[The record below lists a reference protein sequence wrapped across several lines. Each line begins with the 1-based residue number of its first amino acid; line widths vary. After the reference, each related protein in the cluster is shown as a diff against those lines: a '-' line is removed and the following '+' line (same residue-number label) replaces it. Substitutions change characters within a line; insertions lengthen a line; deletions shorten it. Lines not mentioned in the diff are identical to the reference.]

1 MPEKTDTQTPD
12 TTAAGAAKS
21 DAPITSTSPAS
32 VDELAAARTRITVL
46 EEQLA
51 AADRDRV
58 DLMRHLD
65 ERRPRPVYP
74 ELLSTLV
81 DLWRATGDARYLDAA
96 KTQGEALLTEIAPT
110 APSQG

>member
-1 MPEKTDTQTPD
+1 MPSKIDTQVTD
-12 TTAAGAAKS
+12 TTAAGAAKPE
-21 DAPITSTSPAS
+21 APVTTTAPVTAE
-32 VDELAAARTRITVL
+32 ELAAARDRIAVL